1 MSDLHP
7 WLRLTWNHW
16 QSLLNND
23 RVTGALLCH
32 APEGL
37 GAQQLADKF
46 AQALVC
52 SNATDEACGFCHSCD
67 LSKSGSHP
75 DIHSIVPE
83 KEGKSIIVDQIR
95 QANRWALESSQLG
108 GKRLIIISP
117 AEAMNESAS
126 NALLKTLESPAE
138 NCVFLLMS
146 TDKHQLLPTIVSR
159 CQQWDIATP
168 EFADAMSWLNQNS
181 EQPVS
186 DLALKLSHGAPLAA
200 LAFARDGQEK
210 QFEALL
216 NSLSLQLSSAIPS
229 YNNFWSAIKDQPVER
244 LGWLSFAL
252 TSAQKDFFIQERSAY
267 LEPILKWIDYDL
279 AYKKTRQLN
288 QLIHQLKMFPGLN
301 AELLVADWFLDLH
314 EKKNVC

>member
-1 MSDLHP
+1 MNTMYP
-7 WLRLTWNHW
+7 WLQLTWDHW
-16 QSLLNND
+16 RSLLSND
-23 RVTGALLCH
+23 RVTGALLCQ

-37 GAQQLADKF
+37 GVEQLADKF
-46 AQALVC
+46 ARALVC

-75 DIHSIVPE
+75 DIHKIVPE
-83 KEGKSIIVDQIR
+83 KEGKSIVVDQIR

-108 GKRLIIISP
+108 GKRLIIIRP

-146 TDKHQLLPTIVSR
+146 TDRHKLLPTIVSR
-159 CQQWDIATP
+159 CQQWDVAIP
-168 EFADAMSWLNQNS
+168 EFDDAMSWLHQHA
-181 EQPVS
+181 ELPVS
-186 DLALKLSHGAPLAA
+186 ELALQLSHGAPLAA
-200 LAFARDGQEK
+200 LAFTRDGQEK
-210 QFEALL
+210 QFDALL

-229 YNNFWSAIKDQPVER
+229 YHNFWSTIKDQPIER
-244 LGWLSFAL
+244 LGWLSFL
-252 TSAQKDFFIQERSAY
+252 LVHVQKDFFTQEPSTY
-267 LEPILKWIDYDL
+267 SEPITKWVSYDL

-288 QLIHQLKMFPGLN
+288 QLIHRLKLFPGLN